1 MKILQVHNL
10 YQRSGGEDVV
20 VAAERELLKAHGH
33 QVFCYSVS
41 NHAIKGVGEKLSIAW
56 NSSYSQS
63 SRKRFAAELGAVK
76 PDLVHVHNF
85 FPLLTPSIYDACR
98 DAGVQVVQ
106 TLHNYRLICPGA
118 FLERDGEVCEK
129 CLDGSFY
136 RAAWYGC
143 YRGSRIASL
152 VVARMVSMHHRL
164 GTWHSKINRFIAL
177 TEFAKS
183 RFVKAGFPEERIA
196 VKPNFERESA
206 LFESFSSRS
215 GALFVGRLSQEKGI
229 LTLLTAWRHLDTP
242 IRIIGDGPMVDEV
255 RDSGLFNVTYEGHR
269 TRQEVMT
276 AMQRASFLVLPSE
289 CYEGFPMVLVEA
301 FAYGLPVIAAR
312 IGSLAEIVRD
322 GETGITFEAGNP
334 EDLAAKI
341 RWAVAHPDAMEKFG
355 ETALLQSRE
364 KYSPEVN
371 YRRLMEIYH
380 EAIAEIPGKCHGAW
394 PT

>member
-1 MKILQVHNL
+1 
-10 YQRSGGEDVV
+10 
-20 VAAERELLKAHGH
+20 
-33 QVFCYSVS
+33 
-41 NHAIKGVGEKLSIAW
+41 
-56 NSSYSQS
+56 
-63 SRKRFAAELGAVK
+63 
-76 PDLVHVHNF
+76 
-85 FPLLTPSIYDACR
+85 
-98 DAGVQVVQ
+98 
-106 TLHNYRLICPGA
+106 
-118 FLERDGEVCEK
+118 
-129 CLDGSFY
+129 
-136 RAAWYGC
+136 
-143 YRGSRIASL
+143 
-152 VVARMVSMHHRL
+152 
-164 GTWHSKINRFIAL
+164 
-177 TEFAKS
+177 
-183 RFVKAGFPEERIA
+183 
-196 VKPNFERESA
+196 
-206 LFESFSSRS
+206 
-215 GALFVGRLSQEKGI
+215 
-229 LTLLTAWRHLDTP
+229 
-242 IRIIGDGPMVDEV
+242 MVDEV